1 GLSINRESPL
11 RVHRFAKYERTAE
24 EGARQPGKAE
34 GIHLVLGRDSSDQAL
49 AEIYESSNV
58 ILPSDL
64 VDNPPVTTPD
74 ARWLRYGDQALAAA
88 QEEQRRIKEKIR
100 PHVERYNKITGHKR

>member
-1 GLSINRESPL
+1 MRE
-11 RVHRFAKYERTAE
+11 
-24 EGARQPGKAE
+24 
-34 GIHLVLGRDSSDQAL
+34 RDRSDNVL
-49 AEIYESSNV
+49 AELYESSNV

-74 ARWLRYGDQALAAA
+74 ARWLMYGDEALAAA
-88 QEEQRRIKEKIR
+88 QEEQHRIKEKIR